1 MEEEPCKSVHR
12 EIDTNMAIEK
22 LGYDAFMRRNIRF
35 HESMQ
40 EAQKGNPEFADPIL
54 YANQELVDLY
64 DRAEV
69 LGLEAIEA
77 CIQWKEALR
86 DIAAK
91 RREIELNRIEKENMR
106 RTLGSD
112 ALNVVEADAPPQDS
126 GLLE

>member
-1 MEEEPCKSVHR
+1 
-12 EIDTNMAIEK
+12 MAIEK

-35 HESMQ
+35 HDSMR
-40 EAQKGNPEFADPIL
+40 EAQKGNPEFADPEL

-64 DRAEV
+64 DRAEM

-86 DIAAK
+86 DITAK
-91 RREIELNRIEKENMR
+91 RREIELHRIEKENAR

-112 ALNVVEADAPPQDS
+112 ALNIIEVDASSHDS
-126 GLLE
+126 GLSE